1 MVIKSSI
8 ISQFK
13 LIISLIPLIPYRS
26 LTSSKWKPSRT
37 TPSSQASG
45 STSTPPAEVNHPHYL
60 SKPQLTSPAA
70 VNAAID
76 IFTID
81 QGHVTLP
88 DDLCPL
94 DALSSILRNISSVFE
109 LDVSADLDLTCRNIL
124 HRILQ
129 FIFDTNT
136 QSALEEDSEIFA
148 HLSSKQKARILAQAI
163 AAFTVIFQ
171 RLAQTGEKVTY
182 GVLNREAQL
191 FTESD
196 QRALMQS
203 LIEGDAVFENCTRK
217 SDIAEA
223 ILSAID
229 ADEDAA
235 TPQPVAADDKQ
246 DFMFSPSAAQE
257 HKNMGVPWGF
267 SIMAIN

>member
-1 MVIKSSI
+1 MEAIKNNSTVSAVEVN
-8 ISQFK
+8 
-13 LIISLIPLIPYRS
+13 
-26 LTSSKWKPSRT
+26 PSDIDATRRCT
-37 TPSSQASG
+37 RPQTPPKAHSTN
-45 STSTPPAEVNHPHYL
+45 TST
-60 SKPQLTSPAA
+60 AA
-70 VNAAID
+70 VNAAIS

-81 QGHVTLP
+81 QGHVTIP
-88 DDLCPL
+88 SDLCPL

-109 LDVSADLDLTCRNIL
+109 LDVCADLDLTCRNSL

-129 FIFDTNT
+129 SIFDTNT
-136 QSALEEDSEIFA
+136 QLVLEQESEIFA
-148 HLSSKQKARILAQAI
+148 GLSSKQKARILAQAI

-171 RLAQTGEKVTY
+171 RLAQTGEKVNY

-196 QRALMQS
+196 QRELIQS
-203 LIEGDAVFENCTRK
+203 LIEGDDVFENCQK
-217 SDIAEA
+217 KDDIAEA
-223 ILSAID
+223 IIIAID

-246 DFMFSPSAAQE
+246 DFTFSPSAAQE

>member
-1 MVIKSSI
+1 MEAIKNNSIVSSVGI
-8 ISQFK
+8 DIDTT
-13 LIISLIPLIPYRS
+13 R
-26 LTSSKWKPSRT
+26 RT
-37 TPSSQASG
+37 
-45 STSTPPAEVNHPHYL
+45 
-60 SKPQLTSPAA
+60 A

-203 LIEGDAVFENCTRK
+203 LIEGDAVFENY
-217 SDIAEA
+217 
-223 ILSAID
+223 
-229 ADEDAA
+229 EDAA

>member
-1 MVIKSSI
+1 MEAIKNNSIVSSVGI
-8 ISQFK
+8 DIGTT
-13 LIISLIPLIPYRS
+13 R
-26 LTSSKWKPSRT
+26 RT
-37 TPSSQASG
+37 
-45 STSTPPAEVNHPHYL
+45 
-60 SKPQLTSPAA
+60 A

-76 IFTID
+76 IFAID

>member
-1 MVIKSSI
+1 MDTIKNN
-8 ISQFK
+8 
-13 LIISLIPLIPYRS
+13 
-26 LTSSKWKPSRT
+26 
-37 TPSSQASG
+37 
-45 STSTPPAEVNHPHYL
+45 STVSAVEVK
-60 SKPQLTSPAA
+60 SFD
-70 VNAAID
+70 VNAARGSAVNTAVE

-81 QGHVTLP
+81 QGHVNLP
-88 DDLCPL
+88 SNVNPV
-94 DALSSILRNISSVFE
+94 DALSSILRSISSVFE
-109 LDVSADLDLTCRNIL
+109 LDVCADLDLNCRNIL

-129 FIFDTNT
+129 SIFDTNT
-136 QSALEEDSEIFA
+136 QLLLEQETSEFFA
-148 HLSSKQKARILAQAI
+148 NLSSKQKARIVAQAI
-163 AAFTVIFQ
+163 AAFTTIFQ

-203 LIEGDAVFENCTRK
+203 LIEGDSVFENCAKK

-223 ILSAID
+223 ILTAMD

-235 TPQPVAADDKQ
+235 TPQPIAADDKQ
-246 DFMFSPSAAQE
+246 DFMFSPSAALE

-267 SIMAIN
+267 SIMTIN

>member
-1 MVIKSSI
+1 MEAIKNNSIVSSVGI
-8 ISQFK
+8 DIDTT
-13 LIISLIPLIPYRS
+13 R
-26 LTSSKWKPSRT
+26 RT
-37 TPSSQASG
+37 
-45 STSTPPAEVNHPHYL
+45 
-60 SKPQLTSPAA
+60 A

-76 IFTID
+76 IFAID

-88 DDLCPL
+88 NDLCPL
-94 DALSSILRNISSVFE
+94 DALSSILRTISSVFE

-196 QRALMQS
+196 QRALMQ
-203 LIEGDAVFENCTRK
+203 N
-217 SDIAEA
+217 
-223 ILSAID
+223 
-229 ADEDAA
+229 EDAA

-246 DFMFSPSAAQE
+246 DFMFSPSAAQD